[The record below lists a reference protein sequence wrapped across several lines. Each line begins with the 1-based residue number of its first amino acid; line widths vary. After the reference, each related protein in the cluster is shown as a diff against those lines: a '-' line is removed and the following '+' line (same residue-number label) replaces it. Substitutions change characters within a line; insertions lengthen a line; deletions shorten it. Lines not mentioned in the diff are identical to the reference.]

1 MISFTSVVAQCN
13 LFVPI
18 MALDALI
25 VKLRDVL
32 ARKLGDDL
40 EVEPLYFRSSRR
52 HQLSAESPRDKMS
65 RRANGGPRGVFG

>member
-1 MISFTSVVAQCN
+1 
-13 LFVPI
+13 

-32 ARKLGDDL
+32 ARKLGDDPG
-40 EVEPLYFRSSRR
+40 VEALYFRSSRR
-52 HQLSAESPRDKMS
+52 HELSAESPRGRMS